1 MYQYK
6 LTTLFHKDVRANSDS
21 KNLLFILVNHLTKF
35 LIFIN
40 NLCIYVSANKP
51 YKQPIYVGVYS
62 LKTKYQKM
70 SISKPRSLFSSP
82 TTPNKKITSPISP
95 PLTIVIATTDAVPA
109 AVAATGAT
117 AATATAAT
125 ADCIT
130 TFYCIPPQ
138 KCRNKP

>member
-21 KNLLFILVNHLTKF
+21 KNLLFILVNHITKF
-35 LIFIN
+35 FIFIN

-62 LKTKYQKM
+62 LKTKYK
-70 SISKPRSLFSSP
+70 KCLFLNPDHFFPSP

-95 PLTIVIATTDAVPA
+95 PLTRAIAATDAVPA

-117 AATATAAT
+117 AATAAT
-125 ADCIT
+125 TSCIT
-130 TFYCIPPQ
+130 TFYCSPPQ